1 MKLARVT
8 KKGNRSF
15 YIEFLMMTLVP
26 LIVCGI
32 VMIMVC
38 SNSVRN
44 GMTVEAEEDLKN
56 VALAVRMAFDEA
68 YPGEF
73 KAVAENGGIMLYKGE
88 TLISDKYDLIDG
100 IEQKSRLEISIF
112 SMDTRMLTTLKDK
125 SGTRL
130 TDISME
136 TRVASDRIVQDVYH
150 DHKSM
155 FYDNVSI
162 DGVEY
167 YAYYEPVMS
176 DDGSTCLGMI
186 GVAKP
191 ATELKSRI
199 NSSVNRNIIVMLLA
213 ILVTSFFILRFA
225 NSLVTVVKHMLDF
238 MKNLAD
244 NKLDSKLNPSVV
256 QREDELGEMGRN
268 LNSLQIALRRLIE
281 RDVLTG
287 LFNRRSAEK
296 KIDAIEDSGV
306 RYCVAIGDI
315 DHFKKFND
323 TFGHECGDV
332 VLREVAHLLNDGMN
346 KREGFVARWGGEE
359 FLLVF
364 VNADINEAYD
374 GLMLI
379 RQALHDKDVKYNGQI
394 HKVTMTFGAA
404 EKTEGVAIN
413 HLIRAADDKLYD
425 GKQGGRDRVI
435 I

>member
-1 MKLARVT
+1 MKLTRVT

-15 YIEFLMMTLVP
+15 YIEFLAMTLVP
-26 LIVCGI
+26 LIICGI
-32 VMIMVC
+32 VMMIVC
-38 SNSVRN
+38 SRSVRDS
-44 GMTVEAEEDLKN
+44 MTYEAEQDLKN
-56 VALAVRMAFDEA
+56 IALAVRLAYDQT
-68 YPGEF
+68 YPGEY
-73 KAVAENGGIMLYKGE
+73 KASMAGDDIVLYKGD
-88 TLISDKYDLIDG
+88 TIISDSYDLIDG
-100 IEQKSRLEISIF
+100 IEQSSKLEITIF
-112 SMDTRMLTTLKDK
+112 SMDTRMLTTLKD
-125 SGTRL
+125 SGGTRL
-130 TDISME
+130 TRS
-136 TRVASDRIVQDVYH
+136 VASNRIVQDVYH
-150 DHKSM
+150 NRMAM
-155 FYDNVSI
+155 FYDNVI
-162 DGVEY
+162 IEGVEY
-167 YAYYEPVMS
+167 YAYYEPIIAADES
-176 DDGSTCLGMI
+176 NCLGMI

-191 ATELKSRI
+191 VTELKARI
-199 NSSVNRNIIVMLLA
+199 NQSVNRNILIMVLA

-225 NSLVTVVKHMLDF
+225 NTLVSVVKHMLDF
-238 MKNLAD
+238 MKSLSD
-244 NKLDSKLNPSVV
+244 NKLDTKLDASVV

-268 LNSLQIALRRLIE
+268 LNSLQISLRRLIE

-296 KIDAIEDSGV
+296 KIDGIEESGV

-315 DHFKKFND
+315 DHFKMFND

-364 VNADINEAYD
+364 VNATLDETYD

-379 RQALHDKDVKYNGQI
+379 RQALHDKDVEYNGQV

>member
-15 YIEFLMMTLVP
+15 YIEFLAMTLVP
-26 LIVCGI
+26 LIVCGL
-32 VMIMVC
+32 VMMMVC
-38 SNSVRN
+38 SRSVRDS
-44 GMTVEAEEDLKN
+44 MTFEAEEDLKN
-56 VALAVRMAFDEA
+56 VALSVRMAYDQA
-68 YPGEF
+68 YPGEY
-73 KAVAENGGIMLYKGE
+73 KAVAEKNDVSGIRLYKGQ
-88 TLISDKYDLIDG
+88 TDITDDYDFIDG
-100 IEQKSRLEISIF
+100 IERESKLEITIF
-112 SMDTRMLTTLKDK
+112 SMDMRMLTTLRNESGERLVK
-125 SGTRL
+125 S
-130 TDISME
+130 
-136 TRVASDRIVQDVYH
+136 VASDRIVQDVFH
-150 DHKSM
+150 NITSM
-155 FYDNVSI
+155 FYDNVMI
-162 DGVEY
+162 EGTEY
-167 YAYYEPVMS
+167 YAYYEPILS
-176 DDGSTCLGMI
+176 QDGSTCVGMI

-191 ATELKSRI
+191 ATELKQSI
-199 NSSVNRNIIVMLLA
+199 NQSVNKNILVMLLA
-213 ILVTSFFILRFA
+213 ILVTSFFIMRFA
-225 NSLVTVVKHMLDF
+225 SRLVSVVKLMLDF
-238 MKNLAD
+238 MKSLAD
-244 NKLDSKLNPSVV
+244 NKLDTKLDPSVA

-332 VLREVAHLLNDGMN
+332 VLREVAHLLNEGMN
-346 KREGFVARWGGEE
+346 RREGFVARWGGEE

-364 VNADINEAYD
+364 VNASIDDAYD

-379 RQALHDKDVKYNGQI
+379 RQALHDKDVEYNGQI

-404 EKTEGVAIN
+404 EKTEGVPIN
-413 HLIRAADDKLYD
+413 HLIRAADDKLYE

-435 I
+435 V

>member
-1 MKLARVT
+1 MKLTRVT

-15 YIEFLMMTLVP
+15 YIEFLAMTLAP
-26 LIVCGI
+26 LIFCGI
-32 VMIMVC
+32 VMMMVC
-38 SNSVRN
+38 SNSVKDS
-44 GMTVEAEEDLKN
+44 MTYEAEEDLKN
-56 VALAVRMAFDEA
+56 VALAVRMAFDQA
-68 YPGEF
+68 FPGEY
-73 KAVAENGGIMLYKGE
+73 KAVVADGDIRLLKGDTDITE
-88 TLISDKYDLIDG
+88 EVGFIDG
-100 IEQKSRLEISIF
+100 IEKESRLEISIF
-112 SMDTRMLTTLKDK
+112 SMDTRMLTTLKDPE
-125 SGTRL
+125 GTRL
-130 TDISME
+130 LRS
-136 TRVASDRIVQDVYH
+136 VASDKIVQEVYH
-150 DHKSM
+150 NRSAM
-155 FYDNVSI
+155 FYDNVMI
-162 DGVEY
+162 EGVEY
-167 YAYYEPVMS
+167 YAYYEPIIS
-176 DDGSTCLGMI
+176 SDGSECLGMI

-191 ATELKSRI
+191 ATELKTRI
-199 NSSVNRNIIVMLLA
+199 NQSVNRNILVMLLA
-213 ILVTSFFILRFA
+213 ILVTSFFITRFA
-225 NSLVTVVKHMLDF
+225 NNLVSVVKFMLDF
-238 MKNLAD
+238 MKSLAD
-244 NKLDSKLNPSVV
+244 NKLDAKLDARVA

-296 KIDAIEDSGV
+296 KIDDIEDSGV

-332 VLREVAHLLNDGMN
+332 VLREVAHLLNEGMN
-346 KREGFVARWGGEE
+346 RREGFVARWGGEE

-364 VNADINEAYD
+364 VNAGIDEAYE

-379 RQALHDKDVKYNGQI
+379 RQALHDKDVEYNGQI

-413 HLIRAADDKLYD
+413 HLIRAADDKLYE

>member
-32 VMIMVC
+32 VMMAV
-38 SNSVRN
+38 STKSVDDA
-44 GMTVEAEEDLKN
+44 MTTEANDNLRN
-56 VALAVRMAFDEA
+56 VALSVLAAYDEA
-68 YPGEF
+68 YPGDYDI
-73 KAVAENGGIMLYKGE
+73 KQENDQIKLIKGDRV
-88 TLISDKYDLIDG
+88 ISDDQSLIDSIAKG
-100 IEQKSRLEISIF
+100 SHLEISVF
-112 SMDTRMLTTLKDK
+112 FYDTRLLSTLKDA
-125 SGTRL
+125 SGN
-130 TDISME
+130 
-136 TRVASDRIVQDVYH
+136 RVVGTAASEKIVDEVF
-150 DHKSM
+150 KNKMSM

-162 DGVEY
+162 NGINY
-167 YAYYEPVMS
+167 HAYYEPIIS
-176 DDGSTCLGMI
+176 SFSGECLGMI

-191 ATELKSRI
+191 VTELKASI
-199 NSSVNRNIIVMLLA
+199 NKTVTKNLIVMILA
-213 ILVTSFFILRFA
+213 ILVTSFFITRFA
-225 NSLVTVVKHMLDF
+225 NNLVQIVKFMLDF
-238 MKNLAD
+238 MKSLSE
-244 NKLDSKLNPSVV
+244 NKLDAKLDARVA

-296 KIDAIEDSGV
+296 KIDGIEDSGV
-306 RYCVAIGDI
+306 KYCVAIGDI

-332 VLREVAHLLNDGMN
+332 VLREVAHLLNEGM
-346 KREGFVARWGGEE
+346 KGREGFVARWGGEE

-364 VNADINEAYD
+364 ANAGIEEAKD
-374 GLMLI
+374 ALMLI
-379 RQALHDKDVKYNGQI
+379 RQALHDKDVEYDGQI

-404 EKTEGVAIN
+404 EKEPGVAIN
-413 HLIRAADDKLYD
+413 HLIRAADDKLYE

>member
-15 YIEFLMMTLVP
+15 YIEFLAMTLLP

-38 SNSVRN
+38 SRSVQLS
-44 GMTVEAEEDLKN
+44 MTSEAEDNLKN
-56 VALAVRMAFDEA
+56 VAISVLAAYDHE
-68 YPGEF
+68 YPGDYEARVEGDKARIF
-73 KAVAENGGIMLYKGE
+73 KGN
-88 TLISDKYDLIDG
+88 TDISDDFSLVDD
-100 IEQKSRLEISIF
+100 IEAKSRLKITLF
-112 SMDTRMLTTLKDK
+112 LYDTRVITTLKDRDG
-125 SGTRL
+125 SRL
-130 TDISME
+130 TM
-136 TRVASDRIVQDVYH
+136 TVASEKIVNEVF
-150 DHKSM
+150 KERTPM

-162 DGVEY
+162 EGIEY
-167 YAYYEPVMS
+167 YAYYMPLIKKDNSECV
-176 DDGSTCLGMI
+176 GMI

-191 ATELKSRI
+191 ADDLKASI
-199 NSSVNRNIIVMLLA
+199 NRSVTNNLIIMVLA
-213 ILVTSFFILRFA
+213 ILVTSFFIMRFA
-225 NSLVTVVKHMLDF
+225 STLVTVVKHMLDF
-238 MKNLAD
+238 MKKLAD
-244 NKLDSKLNPSVV
+244 NKLDTKLDASVS

-296 KIDAIEDSGV
+296 KIDDIEDSGV
-306 RYCVAIGDI
+306 KYCVAIGDI
-315 DHFKKFND
+315 DHFKNFND

-346 KREGFVARWGGEE
+346 KHEGFVARWGGEE

-364 VNADINEAYD
+364 ANAGIDDAYD
-374 GLMLI
+374 ALMII
-379 RQALHDKDVKYNGQI
+379 RQALHDKEVEYNGQI

-404 EKTEGVAIN
+404 EKIPGVAIN
-413 HLIRAADDKLYD
+413 HLIRAADDKLYE

>member
-15 YIEFLMMTLVP
+15 YIEFLMMTLLP
-26 LIVCGI
+26 LIVCGV
-32 VMIMVC
+32 VMMMVC
-38 SNSVRN
+38 SKSVESS
-44 GMTVEAEEDLKN
+44 MTLEAEDNLKN
-56 VALAVRMAFDEA
+56 VALAVLASYDHE
-68 YPGEF
+68 YPGDF
-73 KAVAENGGIMLYKGE
+73 DAVLEGDSIKLLKGGKDV
-88 TLISDKYDLIDG
+88 SDDYGLLER
-100 IEQKSRLEISIF
+100 IEKESRLEISLF
-112 SMDTRMLTTLKDK
+112 YLDTRLVTTLKDEN
-125 SGTRL
+125 GDRL
-130 TDISME
+130 IMKA
-136 TRVASDRIVQDVYH
+136 ASEKIVEEVLNE
-150 DHKSM
+150 KTAR

-162 DGVEY
+162 TGVEY
-167 YAYYEPVMS
+167 YAYYAPVMGKN
-176 DDGSTCLGMI
+176 GSECVGMI

-191 ATELKSRI
+191 ATELRESINKSVTK
-199 NSSVNRNIIVMLLA
+199 NLIVMILA
-213 ILVTSFFILRFA
+213 IAVTSVFIMRFA
-225 NSLVTVVKHMLDF
+225 NSLVTVVKYMLDF
-238 MKNLAD
+238 MKKLAD
-244 NKLDSKLNPSVV
+244 NKLDAKLDAQVV

-296 KIDAIEDSGV
+296 KIDDIEDSGV

-332 VLREVAHLLNDGMN
+332 VLREVAHLLNEGMN
-346 KREGFVARWGGEE
+346 RREGFVARWGGEE

-364 VNADINEAYD
+364 VNAGIDEAYE

-379 RQALHDKDVKYNGQI
+379 RQALHDKDVEYNGQI

-413 HLIRAADDKLYD
+413 HLIRAADDKLYE

>member
-73 KAVAENGGIMLYKGE
+73 KAVAENGGIALYKGE

-213 ILVTSFFILRFA
+213 ILITSFFILRFA

-364 VNADINEAYD
+364 VNAGIDEAYD

-379 RQALHDKDVKYNGQI
+379 RQALHDKEVEYDGHI

-404 EKTEGVAIN
+404 EKTDGVAIN
-413 HLIRAADDKLYD
+413 HLIRAADDKLYE

>member
-26 LIVCGI
+26 LILCGI
-32 VMIMVC
+32 VMMIVC
-38 SNSVRN
+38 SRSVKDS
-44 GMTVEAEEDLKN
+44 MTAEANDNLKN
-56 VALAVRMAFDEA
+56 VAIAVIEAYDHA
-68 YPGEF
+68 YPGDYDARLEGDEI
-73 KAVAENGGIMLYKGE
+73 KLYKGE
-88 TLISDKYDLIDG
+88 ALVSDNYELIDG
-100 IEQKSRLEISIF
+100 IKKESGLEISMF
-112 SMDTRMLTTLKDK
+112 YYDTRLMTTLKDAE
-125 SGTRL
+125 GNRMVRTA
-130 TDISME
+130 
-136 TRVASDRIVQDVYH
+136 ASEKIVDEVF
-150 DHKSM
+150 KNKTPM
-155 FYDNVSI
+155 FYDNVMI
-162 DGVEY
+162 AGTEY
-167 YAYYEPVMS
+167 YVYYEPV
-176 DDGSTCLGMI
+176 GSSFGAECVGMV

-191 ATELKSRI
+191 VTELKARI
-199 NSSVNRNIIVMLLA
+199 NKSVNKNILIMLLA
-213 ILVTSFFILRFA
+213 IAITSVFIIMFA
-225 NSLVTVVKHMLDF
+225 NNLVTVVKFMLDF

-244 NKLDSKLNPSVV
+244 NKLDAKLDARVV

-296 KIDAIEDSGV
+296 RIDTIEESGV
-306 RYCVAIGDI
+306 KYCVAIGDI
-315 DHFKKFND
+315 DHFKNFND

-364 VNADINEAYD
+364 VNADIETTRDA
-374 GLMLI
+374 LMII
-379 RQALHDKDVKYNGQI
+379 RQALHDKEVEYDGQI

-404 EKTEGVAIN
+404 EKEPGVPIN
-413 HLIRAADDKLYD
+413 HLIRAADDKLYE
-425 GKQGGRDRVI
+425 GKEGGRDRVI

>member
-15 YIEFLMMTLVP
+15 YIEFLAMTLLP

-38 SNSVRN
+38 SRSVQLS
-44 GMTVEAEEDLKN
+44 MTSEAEDNLSN
-56 VALAVRMAFDEA
+56 VAVTVLAAYDHE
-68 YPGEF
+68 YPGDYEAKVEGD
-73 KAVAENGGIMLYKGE
+73 KARLYKGD
-88 TLISDKYDLIDG
+88 TDISDDFSLVDD
-100 IEQKSRLEISIF
+100 IEAKSRLKISLF
-112 SMDTRMLTTLKDK
+112 LYDTRMITTLKDRDG
-125 SGTRL
+125 SRL
-130 TDISME
+130 TM
-136 TRVASDRIVQDVYH
+136 TVASEKIVNEVF
-150 DHKSM
+150 KERTPM

-162 DGVEY
+162 EGIEY
-167 YAYYEPVMS
+167 YAYYMPLIKKDNSECV
-176 DDGSTCLGMI
+176 GMI

-191 ATELKSRI
+191 ADDLKASI
-199 NSSVNRNIIVMLLA
+199 NRSVTNNLIIMVLA
-213 ILVTSFFILRFA
+213 ILVTSFFIMRFA
-225 NSLVTVVKHMLDF
+225 STLVTVVKHMLDF
-238 MKNLAD
+238 MKKLAD
-244 NKLDSKLNPSVV
+244 NKLDTKLDASVS

-296 KIDAIEDSGV
+296 KIDDIEDSGV
-306 RYCVAIGDI
+306 KYCVAIGDI
-315 DHFKKFND
+315 DHFKNFND

-346 KREGFVARWGGEE
+346 KHEGFVARWGGEE

-364 VNADINEAYD
+364 ANTGIDDAYD
-374 GLMLI
+374 ALMII
-379 RQALHDKDVKYNGQI
+379 RQALHDKEVEYNGQI

-404 EKTEGVAIN
+404 EKIPGVAIN
-413 HLIRAADDKLYD
+413 HLIRAADDKLYE
-425 GKQGGRDRVI
+425 GKQGGRDKVI

>member
-15 YIEFLMMTLVP
+15 YLEFLMMTLLP

-32 VMIMVC
+32 VMMVVC
-38 SNSVRN
+38 SGSVRDS
-44 GMTVEAEEDLKN
+44 MKSEAEDNLRN
-56 VALAVRMAFDEA
+56 VALLVLGSYDEM
-68 YPGEF
+68 YPGDYEAKHENDEF
-73 KAVAENGGIMLYKGE
+73 KLYKGGQM
-88 TLISDKYDLIDG
+88 LSDNYELLDR
-100 IEQKSRLEISIF
+100 IEQGSSLEITIF
-112 SMDTRMLTTLKDK
+112 YLDTRLLTTLKN
-125 SGTRL
+125 SEGVRMTG
-130 TDISME
+130 S
-136 TRVASDRIVQDVYH
+136 VAGEKIVTEVLNSRMDR
-150 DHKSM
+150 

-162 DGVEY
+162 NGTEY
-167 YAYYEPVMS
+167 YAYYSPIMS
-176 DDGSTCLGMI
+176 SFTNDCIGMI

-191 ATELKSRI
+191 ATELKASIGR
-199 NSSVNRNIIVMLLA
+199 SVNRTMIVMLLA
-213 ILVTSFFILRFA
+213 ILITSFFITRFA
-225 NSLVTVVKHMLDF
+225 NELVTVVKFMLDF
-238 MKNLAD
+238 MKKLSD
-244 NKLDSKLNPSVV
+244 NKLDAKLDARVI

-296 KIDAIEDSGV
+296 KIDVIEASGV

-346 KREGFVARWGGEE
+346 RCEGFVARWGGEE

-364 VNADINEAYD
+364 VNTDINGAYD
-374 GLMLI
+374 ALMII
-379 RQALHDKDVKYNGQI
+379 RQALHDKDVVYNGQI

-404 EKTEGVAIN
+404 ERVEGVPIN
-413 HLIRAADDKLYD
+413 HLIRAADDKLYE

>member
-15 YIEFLMMTLVP
+15 YIEFLAMTLVP
-26 LIVCGI
+26 LIICGI
-32 VMIMVC
+32 VMMMVC
-38 SNSVRN
+38 SRSVKDS
-44 GMTVEAEEDLKN
+44 MTYEAKEDLEN
-56 VALAVRMAFDEA
+56 VALCVRTAFDQE
-68 YPGEF
+68 YPGDY
-73 KAVAENGGIMLYKGE
+73 KAVAQKNEVDGIRLYKG
-88 TLISDKYDLIDG
+88 DKDITEEFGYIDG
-100 IEQKSRLEISIF
+100 IGDSSSLEITIF

-125 SGTRL
+125 DGERL
-130 TDISME
+130 AMS
-136 TRVASDRIVQDVYH
+136 VASDRIVQDVFH
-150 DHKSM
+150 NRTAM

-162 DGVEY
+162 EGTEY
-167 YAYYEPVMS
+167 YAYYEPLIS
-176 DDGSTCLGMI
+176 TDGSNCVGMI

-191 ATELKSRI
+191 ATELKSSI
-199 NSSVNRNIIVMLLA
+199 NQSVNRNILVMLLA
-213 ILVTSFFILRFA
+213 ILITSLFITRFA
-225 NSLVTVVKHMLDF
+225 SNLVSVVKYMLDF

-244 NKLDSKLNPSVV
+244 NRLDVKLDARVA

-268 LNSLQIALRRLIE
+268 LNNLQIALRRLIE

-296 KIDAIEDSGV
+296 KIDQIEESGV
-306 RYCVAIGDI
+306 KYCVAIGDI

-364 VNADINEAYD
+364 VNATIDDAYD
-374 GLMLI
+374 GLMII
-379 RQALHDKDVKYNGQI
+379 RQALHDKDVEYNGQI

-404 EKTEGVAIN
+404 EKMEGVPIN
-413 HLIRAADDKLYD
+413 HLIRAADDKLYE
-425 GKQGGRDRVI
+425 GKEGGRDRVI